1 MRSLIE
7 KMPVEKLSDY
17 TIGISKLQNKDYN
30 FFWKGDTSFFE
41 TFEDSLVEKGNFE
54 AKLLLRKSEALLHLQ
69 LAIKGELELVCDRS
83 LEEFVYPFETEG
95 VQILRFSDHAEP
107 LSDEME
113 LIPRGIA
120 EINVAHY
127 IYELIALAVP
137 MKKLH
142 PKFREEENNE
152 DLILVYSSEKKA
164 QETIK
169 EENEPDPRW
178 EELKKLI
185 EKNK

>member
-1 MRSLIE
+1 LRSLIE

-17 TIGISKLQNKDYN
+17 TIGIAKLQNKDYN

-41 TFEDSLVEKGNFE
+41 TFEDSLVEKGSFE
-54 AKLLLRKSEALLHLQ
+54 VNVLLRKSEALLHLQ

-83 LEEFVYPFETEG
+83 LEEFSYPFETEG
-95 VQILRFSDHAEP
+95 IQILRFSDHAEP

-142 PKFREEENNE
+142 PKLRAEENNE
-152 DLILVYSSEKKA
+152 DLILVYSSENK
-164 QETIK
+164 ENELK
-169 EENEPDPRW
+169 EENKPDPRW